1 MKGDLYLKAE
11 DGAVDAQGNPVEW
24 IDVWDAYGVGL
35 EDGAL
40 DALMGFRPNK
50 EPIVS
55 KNVTVNGSFYVTG
68 AGLVDERTVN
78 VPFHIVAKNKTDF
91 LYKRNDF
98 YEAIRGGLLTFKI
111 EKPVQATYKLYYES
125 CNQYTQFLN
134 GMAKFMLTMYESNG
148 YHDGDPASIEPKD
161 GDIDDYLRGLLTQ
174 YGHLATEQEVR
185 NIIRNYHRG

>member
-1 MKGDLYLKAE
+1 MRGDLFLKAKE
-11 DGAVDAQGNPVEW
+11 GAVDAQGHPVEW
-24 IDVWDAYGVGL
+24 IDTWEQWGVGL

-78 VPFHIVAKNKTDF
+78 VPFHIVASSKSDF
-91 LYKRNDF
+91 LIKRAGF
-98 YEAIRGGLLTFKI
+98 YEALKDGLLTFKI
-111 EKPVQATYKLYYES
+111 EKPVQATYKLYYIS
-125 CNQYTQFLN
+125 CNQYTQFLS
-134 GMAKFMLTMYESNG
+134 GIAKFMLTMYESNG

-161 GDIDDYLRGLLTQ
+161 ADTEAYLISLLRQ
-174 YGHLATEQEVR
+174 YGHLATEQDVR
-185 NIIRNYHRG
+185 NIIRNYGQ